1 MKIARVFVYTIAAV
15 ALLAMPARAQQPSPS
30 QQPNSADRQQAAAA
44 TTEGELLRVDTTAK
58 AFSIRTTQG
67 AQMQFNYTD
76 DTKVVGADRGVA
88 RLATMA
94 GSQVSVRHTKQ
105 GEDNI
110 ATQIEV
116 MAKK

>member
-1 MKIARVFVYTIAAV
+1 MKIAQAFVYTIAAV
-15 ALLAMPARAQQPSPS
+15 ALLAMPTRAQQAAPG
-30 QQPNSADRQQAAAA
+30 QPPAAQRPAAAA
-44 TTEGELLRVDTTAK
+44 TTAGELLRVDTTAK
-58 AFSIRTTQG
+58 AFSIRTAQG
-67 AQMQFNYTD
+67 AQMQFKYTD

-88 RLATMA
+88 GLATMA
-94 GSQVSVRHTKQ
+94 GSQVTVHHTKQ